1 MLRLFTAAITFG
13 ETARDEHGGEGFRRI
28 DMPVVSRSQLWWN
41 LRNPDQASLW
51 ENEITLGEEFYDAV
65 TAAPVP
71 LDIRALRGLK
81 RSPLALDLYA
91 WCAYNAFQ
99 AHKTGRSRWISWPK
113 FAQAVGADYGRVDN
127 FQQKARRELPGPF
140 PWPGSRH
147 KTRTAGNLVHKHAG
161 NCELSTVKR

>member
-1 MLRLFTAAITFG
+1 MQ
-13 ETARDEHGGEGFRRI
+13 
-28 DMPVVSRSQLWWN
+28 VVSRSQLWWN

-51 ENEITLGEEFYDAV
+51 ENEITLGKEFYDAV

-99 AHKTGRSRWISWPK
+99 AHKTGRSRWVSWPK
-113 FAQAVGADYGRVDN
+113 LAQALGADYGRVDN
-127 FQQKARRELPGPF
+127 FQQKARRELRKVKVHFPGLVL
-140 PWPGSRH
+140 GSKRG
-147 KTRTAGNLVHKHAG
+147 RL
-161 NCELSTVKR
+161 EILSTSTPAIASYPR